1 MLPLQSW
8 ANSSNI
14 FMGWLL
20 TQKMVLSLKCVQD
33 NEPRCFPA
41 SLPRINLYWRDLLK
55 HSDSAAFP
63 TVLCRDSLRI
73 HCSKRQT
80 CCMWRWAWG
89 KSRAAEEITEFCDQ
103 SWQGRGICAEI
114 CGVQNLPELTRL
126 SYLSSNCW
134 EFHSFSARLKLLNH

>member
-63 TVLCRDSLRI
+63 TVLCCDSLRI
-73 HCSKRQT
+73 HCGKRQT

-89 KSRAAEEITEFCDQ
+89 LRQVQGSWRNNRVLWPVLAGPGNLCWNLWCAKFTWPDQ
-103 SWQGRGICAEI
+103 I
-114 CGVQNLPELTRL
+114 EL
-126 SYLSSNCW
+126 SV
-134 EFHSFSARLKLLNH
+134 LKLLRISFFFSKA